1 MNKIIIIEG
10 ISRVGK
16 TTLCNKINKLYNIPI
31 YKHNKNIIQ
40 YSDMNDRNEVEK
52 MMVMLDVYRTI
63 PSNIIFDRFH
73 FSNTVYGILLRNYDI
88 NESINN
94 IKIIEKY
101 IKSINS
107 RCILIKVSPTDIK
120 ESSRQYGR
128 DLTEFEN
135 YFQKL
140 YNISILEKY
149 NCNYNNQ
156 DELIKK
162 LNLGV

>member
-31 YKHNKNIIQ
+31 YKHNSKIIN
-40 YSDMNDRNEVEK
+40 YSEMNDKNETEK
-52 MMVMLDVYRTI
+52 MLVMLDVYRTI
-63 PSNIIFDRFH
+63 PGNIIFDRFH
-73 FSNTVYGILLRNYDI
+73 FSNAVYGILLRNY
-88 NESINN
+88 NVNKSIDN
-94 IKIIEKY
+94 IKIIENY

-107 RCILIKVSPTDIK
+107 RCILIKVSPTDIN
-120 ESSRQYGR
+120 ESSRQYGK
-128 DLTEFEN
+128 DLTQFEY

-149 NCNYNNQ
+149 ECNYNNQ
-156 DELIKK
+156 DQLINK
-162 LNLGV
+162 LDLYE

>member
-1 MNKIIIIEG
+1 MNKIIIVEG

-73 FSNTVYGILLRNYDI
+73 FSNAVYGILLRNYDI

-120 ESSRQYGR
+120 ESSRQYGK
-128 DLTEFEN
+128 DLTQFEN

-149 NCNYNNQ
+149 ECDYNSQNK
-156 DELIKK
+156 LIDK
-162 LNLGV
+162 LGLYE

>member
-1 MNKIIIIEG
+1 MNKIIIVEG

-120 ESSRQYGR
+120 ESSRQYGK
-128 DLTEFEN
+128 DLTQFEN
-135 YFQKL
+135 WFQKL

-149 NCNYNNQ
+149 ECDYNSQ
-156 DELIKK
+156 DKLIDK
-162 LNLGV
+162 LGLYE

>member
-1 MNKIIIIEG
+1 MNKIIIVEG

-40 YSDMNDRNEVEK
+40 YSDMDDRNEVEK

-120 ESSRQYGR
+120 ESSRQYGKN
-128 DLTEFEN
+128 LTQFEN
-135 YFQKL
+135 WFQKL

-149 NCNYNNQ
+149 ECDYNSQ
-156 DELIKK
+156 DKLIDK
-162 LNLGV
+162 LGLYE

>member
-31 YKHNKNIIQ
+31 YKHNNRIIN
-40 YSDMNDRNEVEK
+40 YSEMNDKNEVEK

-73 FSNTVYGILLRNYDI
+73 FSNAVYGILLRNYDI

-94 IKIIEKY
+94 IKKIEKY
-101 IKSINS
+101 IKSVNS